1 VVVDV
6 DLTPLSP
13 KSPQVAMFSDP
24 EKARE
29 LQVRS
34 RETYK
39 AKRAEN
45 AARRQEVTKSVL
57 GSVVETAEAAMDS
70 RQLDDKTTEELADM
84 QVRRLAKLVLLG
96 GALFA
101 PTDLRE
107 ASQTAVMWSNIAKVE
122 SVRKGKIKDD
132 TVEDDS
138 PVQKAARDLQRLSRK
153 MHAVKAG

>member
-1 VVVDV
+1 
-6 DLTPLSP
+6 
-13 KSPQVAMFSDP
+13 
-24 EKARE
+24 
-29 LQVRS
+29 
-34 RETYK
+34 
-39 AKRAEN
+39 
-45 AARRQEVTKSVL
+45 
-57 GSVVETAEAAMDS
+57 MDS

>member
-1 VVVDV
+1 MVVDV

-29 LQVRS
+29 LQVKS
-34 RETYK
+34 RDTYK
-39 AKRAEN
+39 AKRAEM

>member
-1 VVVDV
+1 MVDV

-13 KSPQVAMFSDP
+13 KSEVVSVFSDP

-29 LQVRS
+29 LQVES
-34 RETYK
+34 RKTYK
-39 AKRAEN
+39 AKRAEM